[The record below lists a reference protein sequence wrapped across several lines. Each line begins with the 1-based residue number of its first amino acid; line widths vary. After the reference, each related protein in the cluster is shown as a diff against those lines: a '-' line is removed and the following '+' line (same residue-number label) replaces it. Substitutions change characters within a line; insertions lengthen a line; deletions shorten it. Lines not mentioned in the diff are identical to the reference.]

1 MTALNEFSHA
11 APPAVPPAVPP
22 TPARH
27 PLAWVPTL
35 YLAQGLPFYAVALVA
50 GLMYKSLGVPNEQ
63 IARWTG
69 LLGLAWVFKALWSPF
84 LELARSK
91 RGVVVC
97 FQLAGG
103 LALGAMALA
112 LQLPAWFGLSI
123 ALFAVVA
130 IASSTHD
137 ICADGIYIASL
148 TARQQAAYAGWQG
161 AFFNAAK
168 FLSMGGLVMLA
179 GYLEDRM
186 GPGPA
191 WATVFGLLGALMAAL
206 GLYHL
211 WALPH
216 TYDTPGA
223 ARQEGVR
230 GVAGTLLDVIRA
242 FFAKPGIWMATL
254 FIILFRAGEGQIQT
268 IGPLFLRDAREV
280 GGLGLTTAQVGA
292 VYGTAGTIA
301 FLAGSI
307 AGGYFTAALGLRRAM
322 PWLIVAMNLPNAVFW
337 YLSVA
342 QPESLGV
349 IAAGLGVEMFGY
361 GFGFV
366 GVILFIMQVV
376 ASGRYQT
383 AHYALGTGFMQLGFV
398 LFKMVSGDIQ
408 ALLGY
413 RHFFLWVLV
422 AALPVLALSRF
433 VWRAAPDGK
442 GDAPSAA

>member
-1 MTALNEFSHA
+1 MNPVNDLARAALPG
-11 APPAVPPAVPP
+11 AP
-22 TPARH
+22 RH

-50 GLMYKSLGVPNEQ
+50 GLMYKSMGVPNEQ

-103 LALGAMALA
+103 FAMAAMALA
-112 LQLPAWFGLSI
+112 LQLPGWFTASLV
-123 ALFAVVA
+123 LFALVA
-130 IASSTHD
+130 LASSSHD
-137 ICADGIYIASL
+137 ICADGIYISSL
-148 TARQQAAYAGWQG
+148 SERQQAAYAGWQG

-179 GYLEDRM
+179 GFLEDRM

-191 WATVFGLLGALMAAL
+191 WATVFGLLGALMGAL
-206 GLYHL
+206 ALYHL
-211 WALPH
+211 WALP
-216 TYDTPGA
+216 DTPATARPQGGA
-223 ARQEGVR
+223 R
-230 GVAGTLLDVIRA
+230 GVATTLLDVIRA
-242 FFAKPGIWMATL
+242 FFAKPGIWMAIL

-268 IGPLFLRDAREV
+268 IGPLFLRDARAL
-280 GGLGLTTAQVGA
+280 GGLGLSTAQVGA

-307 AGGYFTAALGLRRAM
+307 AGGYFTAAFGLRRAM
-322 PWLIVAMNLPNAVFW
+322 PFLILAMNLPNAVFW

-342 QPESLGV
+342 QPASLGV
-349 IAAGLGVEMFGY
+349 IAVGLGVEMFGY

-376 ASGRYQT
+376 ASGPYQT

-408 ALLGY
+408 AALGY
-413 RHFFLWVLV
+413 QAFFLWVLV
-422 AALPVLALSRF
+422 AALPVLVLSRF
-433 VWRAAPDGK
+433 VWREGA
-442 GDAPSAA
+442 SAS

>member
-1 MTALNEFSHA
+1 MTAMNELA
-11 APPAVPPAVPP
+11 RDLPPP
-22 TPARH
+22 TIRH

-50 GLMYKSLGVPNEQ
+50 GLMFKSMGVPNDA

-91 RGVVVC
+91 KGVVIT

-103 LALGAMALA
+103 LAMGALALA
-112 LQLPAWFGLSI
+112 LQLPAWFGISI

-130 IASSTHD
+130 LASSTHD
-137 ICADGIYIASL
+137 IAADGIYISSL

-168 FLSMGGLVMLA
+168 FLSLGGLVILA
-179 GYLEDRM
+179 GYLEERL
-186 GPGPA
+186 GPALA
-191 WATVFGLLGALMAAL
+191 WATVFGLLGALMAGL
-206 GLYHL
+206 GIYHL
-211 WALPH
+211 WALPLGARS
-216 TYDTPGA
+216 GA
-223 ARQEGVR
+223 APQGGARGAAATLVDVVR
-230 GVAGTLLDVIRA
+230 T
-242 FFAKPGIWMATL
+242 FFAKPGIWMAIL

-268 IGPLFLRDAREV
+268 IGPLFLRDAREI

-292 VYGTAGTIA
+292 VYGTAGTVA
-301 FLAGSI
+301 FLVGSI

-322 PWLIVAMNLPNAVFW
+322 PWLIIAMNLPNAVFW

-376 ASGRYQT
+376 ATGPYQT
-383 AHYALGTGFMQLGFV
+383 AHYSLGTGFMQLGFV
-398 LFKMVSGDIQ
+398 LFKMISGDIQ
-408 ALLGY
+408 GALGY
-413 RHFFLWVLV
+413 RDFFLWVML
-422 AALPVLALSRF
+422 AALPVLVLSRF
-433 VWRAAPDGK
+433 MRLESTEK
-442 GDAPSAA
+442 TSAS

>member
-1 MTALNEFSHA
+1 MSFLKDLPGAVMPADA
-11 APPAVPPAVPP
+11 AK
-22 TPARH
+22 PARH

-50 GLMYKSLGVPNEQ
+50 GLMYKSMGVPNEQ

-103 LALGAMALA
+103 CALGAMALA

-123 ALFAVVA
+123 ALFAIVA
-130 IASSTHD
+130 LASSSHD

-148 TARQQAAYAGWQG
+148 SERQQAAYAGWQG

-179 GYLEDRM
+179 GSLEDRM

-191 WATVFGLLGALMAAL
+191 WAVVFGLLGVLMAGL

-211 WALPH
+211 WALPA
-216 TYDTPGA
+216 TPRTVPVGS
-223 ARQEGVR
+223 GVR
-230 GVAGTLLDVIRA
+230 GVAATLLDVIRD
-242 FFAKPGIWMATL
+242 FFAKPGIWMAIL

-268 IGPLFLRDAREV
+268 IGPLFLRDAREI

-307 AGGYFTAALGLRRAM
+307 AGGYFTAALSLKRAM
-322 PWLIVAMNLPNAVFW
+322 PWLIIAMNLPNAVFW

-349 IAAGLGVEMFGY
+349 IAVALGVEMFGY

-408 ALLGY
+408 QALGY

-422 AALPVLALSRF
+422 AALPVLVLSR
-433 VWRAAPDGK
+433 VVRLEALQPA
-442 GDAPSAA
+442 SAS